1 METIHGVKR
10 LSFNHLLD
18 LRPVITRLLDRSF
31 TTTRMLLFSSPA
43 APPSRLFG
51 ILLLLLLLLASGIV
65 RATPTLTS
73 P

>member
-1 METIHGVKR
+1 
-10 LSFNHLLD
+10 
-18 LRPVITRLLDRSF
+18 
-31 TTTRMLLFSSPA
+31 MLLFSSPA

-51 ILLLLLLLLASGIV
+51 ILLLLLLASGIV